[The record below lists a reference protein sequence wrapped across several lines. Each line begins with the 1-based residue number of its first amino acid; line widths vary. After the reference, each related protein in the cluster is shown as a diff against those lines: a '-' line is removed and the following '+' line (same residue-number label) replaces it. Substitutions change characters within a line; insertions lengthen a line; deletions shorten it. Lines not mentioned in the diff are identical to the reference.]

1 MDKPL
6 VSIVVTVYNH
16 ERYIER
22 CIRGI
27 AMQKCDFPFEVWIGE
42 DCSPDGSRE
51 VLKRLEAELPD
62 NYHFLY
68 REHNMG
74 DAGDGNATD
83 LVNRCTGK
91 YFAMCEGDDF
101 WTYENKL
108 QKQVDFLES
117 HPDYVACFHHCTVV
131 GEDSEPNGEKYPEC
145 RDDDYSFKEYF
156 YCTMPGQLGT
166 MMVHL
171 DEYLEQKRRFVACRA
186 YEDYASDRR
195 NAFMLL
201 VAGKVRV
208 IQEAWSAYR
217 HVVSGGTSYSAQFV
231 ADERYA
237 KNEIDFFATVLDYAK
252 KSGNSD
258 AIECAKACYYR
269 VLLKWSVGKVRSR
282 ELGDSLR
289 SVLAEKRWP
298 SYLIGVPRWYA
309 VLGTRML
316 LGRGV
321 NL

>member
-1 MDKPL
+1 MEKPL

-27 AMQKCDFPFEVWIGE
+27 AMQKCDFPFDVWIGE

-62 NYHFLY
+62 NFHFLY

-108 QKQVDFLES
+108 QEQVDFLES

-145 RDDDYSFKEYF
+145 VRDDYSFGEYF

-171 DEYLEQKRRFVACRA
+171 DEYLEQKRRFVACRK

-201 VAGKVRV
+201 VPGKVHV
-208 IQEAWSAYR
+208 IQEQWSAYR
-217 HVVSGGTSYSAQFV
+217 HVVKEGSSYSASV
-231 ADERYA
+231 RINERYA
-237 KNEIDFFATVLDYAK
+237 QNEVDFFATVVDFAE
-252 KSGNSD
+252 KSGNPE
-258 AIECAKACYYR
+258 AVKCAKACYYR
-269 VLLKWSVGKVRSR
+269 VLLKWSVGKVKVAK
-282 ELGDSLR
+282 LGESLKAALGEKGGLGY
-289 SVLAEKRWP
+289 VL
-298 SYLIGVPRWYA
+298 GVPRWYA
-309 VLGTRML
+309 VLAARML
-316 LGRGV
+316 MGRGV